1 MVGDSG
7 QCGHVYGGDI
17 YAYNPSLWDPQT
29 KGFQFQGQPE
39 L

>member
-1 MVGDSG
+1 MVGEG
-7 QCGHVYGGDI
+7 GHCGYVYGDI